1 MTWRDLDEESK
12 ATTSRSTQNQMSNP
26 NPTTSPETG
35 QAAKTS
41 LRIVLIEDQRDVRE
55 GLRLLINGS
64 PGFECVGAYRSVE
77 TALDGVRSNAAPD
90 LILTDIGLPGLSGIE
105 GIKLFRQRLPQ
116 TAILALT
123 VYENND
129 KIFNALCAG
138 ATGYL
143 LKNTPPARLLE
154 ALREAVAGGSPM
166 SPEVARRV
174 VTLFRDFQ
182 PVSASYDLT
191 PQERQ
196 LLKLLVE
203 GHHKKTAADAM
214 SISFHTVSFHLRHI
228 YEKLQVHSKSEA
240 VAKALREHLV

>member
-1 MTWRDLDEESK
+1 
-12 ATTSRSTQNQMSNP
+12 MSDP
-26 NPTTSPETG
+26 NPTTPPGTG

-41 LRIVLIEDQRDVRE
+41 LRIVIIEDQRDVRE
-55 GLRLLINGS
+55 GLKLLINGS
-64 PGFECVGAYRSVE
+64 PGFECLAAYRSVE
-77 TALDGVRSNAAPD
+77 DALSGLPLLETPD

-105 GIKLFRQRLPQ
+105 GIKLFRQRLPH
-116 TAILALT
+116 TALLALT

-174 VTLFRDFQ
+174 VNLFREFH

-214 SISFHTVSFHLRHI
+214 GISFHTVSFHLRNI

-240 VAKALREHLV
+240 VVKALREHLV

>member
-1 MTWRDLDEESK
+1 
-12 ATTSRSTQNQMSNP
+12 MSNP
-26 NPTTSPETG
+26 IQTTYG
-35 QAAKTS
+35 QGSRNAVI
-41 LRIVLIEDQRDVRE
+41 RIVLIEDQRDVRE
-55 GLRLLINGS
+55 GLRMLINGS

-77 TALDGVRSNAAPD
+77 TALDGIQSDDTPD

-105 GIKLFRQRLPQ
+105 GIKLFRERLPQ

-154 ALREAVAGGSPM
+154 ALKEAVTGGSPM

-174 VTLFRDFQ
+174 VTLFREFQ

-203 GHHKKTAADAM
+203 GHHKKTAADVM
-214 SISFHTVSFHLRHI
+214 GISFHTVSFHLRHI

>member
-1 MTWRDLDEESK
+1 
-12 ATTSRSTQNQMSNP
+12 MSNP
-26 NPTTSPETG
+26 MQTTSSQGG
-35 QAAKTS
+35 QS
-41 LRIVLIEDQRDVRE
+41 LDAILRVVIIEDLRDVRE
-55 GLRLLINGS
+55 GLRLLINGT
-64 PGFECVGAYRSVE
+64 PGFHCVGSYRSVE
-77 TALDGVRSNAAPD
+77 DALTGIPQHDAPH
-90 LILTDIGLPGLSGIE
+90 LILTDLGLPGLSGIE
-105 GIKLFRQRLPQ
+105 GIRLFREQWPE

-138 ATGYL
+138 ASGYL

-154 ALREAVAGGSPM
+154 ALKEAVSGGAPM

-174 VTLFRDFQ
+174 VDLFREFR

-191 PQERQ
+191 PQERH

-214 SISFHTVSFHLRHI
+214 GISFHTVSFHLRHI

-240 VAKALREHLV
+240 VALALREHLV